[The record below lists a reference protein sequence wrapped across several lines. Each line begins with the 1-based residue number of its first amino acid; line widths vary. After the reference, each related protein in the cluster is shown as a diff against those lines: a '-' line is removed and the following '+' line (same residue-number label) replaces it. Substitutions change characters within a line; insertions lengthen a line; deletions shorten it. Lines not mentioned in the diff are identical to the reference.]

1 MKKSEPRRKSTHRE
15 LVLRCI
21 SSAGGKH
28 LSAEQ
33 IFDEVRKTHPDIG
46 VATVYRNLKQL
57 EETGIITKS
66 PVGQSAALYE
76 LAQTDGGHSHHHLV
90 CTGCGKVEDL
100 ETDLLED
107 IESFVDR
114 KKGFEVS
121 DHRLQIFGLCRSCRK
136 IMTIG
141 K

>member
-1 MKKSEPRRKSTHRE
+1 MKKAKPRRKSTHRE
-15 LVLRCI
+15 LVLSCI
-21 SSAGGKH
+21 NSADGKH

-57 EETGIITKS
+57 EEAGMITKS
-66 PVGQSAALYE
+66 PVGQGAALYE
-76 LAQTDGGHSHHHLV
+76 LAGPDGGHSHHHLV

-100 ETDLLED
+100 EADLLDD
-107 IESFVDR
+107 IESFVEK

-121 DHRLQIFGLCRSCRK
+121 DHRLQIFGLCRACRK
-136 IMTIG
+136 KTTIE
-141 K
+141 